1 MGAAI
6 LLALVVV
13 GGLVAGY
20 VGMFR
25 SFSLGRRV
33 KELEDALRILE
44 QREDR
49 QTVPA
54 PETRAES
61 PPASSAPA
69 AQRAPIAPPPMPAE
83 PVVTGPRPVP
93 TPPPAP
99 VTVRVETPA
108 TLPPAPVT
116 ARVAPSAA
124 PAPALSAAA
133 RVETAP
139 PGAPKPPAMS
149 PEITGRGL
157 EMMLGMR
164 GIVWAGVAMMLVA
177 SAFFLKMAFDNAWIG
192 PAGRLAMTAAASLAA
207 MGLGQLG
214 RRRGYRVIFYSLS
227 GGGLAGLYGAVFA
240 SVHLYSLLS
249 PGAALPL
256 AVLVTLGAVG
266 LSVWNGAEALAL
278 IALLGGYASPVLL
291 STGENRPDAF
301 FPYLFVL
308 SLVAFGTSL
317 ARRWRWVN
325 VTAFTCVTAL
335 YQMWHVSSFS
345 AEFQRP
351 AVMYAMLFYVFFLL
365 VPTVFG
371 LVRRAP
377 GRVPEMTLVA
387 VNAAHGFYA
396 LYMSLHTLNPGVLGW
411 LLAAQALFALALYLL
426 WTVRVRGDRP
436 MAECLLVVAILLM
449 LAAVPVQMRV
459 YGIPLM
465 WALQGFALVF
475 IAGRFQNF
483 FTLAGGA
490 LALLLAAGGLLY
502 RLPMHDAPFR
512 LAFNAPFASWMLV
525 TAAWAAAAVFAGLR
539 PVRDWTG
546 ESRAAAG
553 GFAVGALALL
563 GAALSLEFA
572 LAWEFNGAHLP
583 LWPRHRVETLI
594 ALWSVMTL
602 VTAGMGRRAGGP
614 WRWAGLAP
622 VVVALAAAQLGF
634 RHWDSAFTLLFLNEA
649 FLPYLL
655 LMGVLLA
662 MAGIR
667 FRSRDAEEAALA
679 AVLECAAV
687 VLLAVTTRLEFI
699 RWAGTLEGS
708 APNAGPMLAGAA
720 WAVEGLTLTA
730 LGLRPG
736 RAHRAVAGLLLLSLA
751 VGGLFTALPM
761 HADIFRPL
769 ANLPF
774 LCWVAVAA
782 CWGVAARLLR
792 RSAEIG
798 GPASNAQAG
807 NAAAFACLMLCGF
820 ALHFE
825 ADAFWRHVLPQAGV
839 RAHNARLYASMLVI
853 WPAIALT
860 AARTARDRGVVWRG
874 AALVPAAIGV
884 LAALGMLFDR
894 AYLPASSWLFLN
906 DAFLPWM
913 GLVAALCLLAR
924 ADYGNAGKA
933 AAPALGLGA
942 AVLAAAA
949 LALEMPRW
957 AGTLTSLDSR
967 VGISLVSAA
976 WAVEA
981 FALIW
986 LGLRFRRV
994 SLRAGGMALF
1004 AVTMG
1009 KVILFDTSTLLQY
1022 QRVLSW
1028 MACGMLLVVAGW
1040 VYHLFSARLLEEDAA
1055 GSGHAE
1061 Q

>member
-6 LLALVVV
+6 LVVLVVV
-13 GGLVAGY
+13 GGLAAGY
-20 VGMFR
+20 ISMFR
-25 SFSLGRRV
+25 SFALGRRV
-33 KELEDALRILE
+33 DELENALRILE
-44 QREDR
+44 QRANR
-49 QTVPA
+49 QTVPPPARA
-54 PETRAES
+54 PESAAAPAVSAPPGPVEPAKGGPVPTAAPSAPPPS
-61 PPASSAPA
+61 PPKPLSAPA
-69 AQRAPIAPPPMPAE
+69 PVRVASPAPERPPVAAS
-83 PVVTGPRPVP
+83 GARVP
-93 TPPPAP
+93 ETVAPAP
-99 VTVRVETPA
+99 VAAKQTEPARPAASEPPPTP
-108 TLPPAPVT
+108 
-116 ARVAPSAA
+116 
-124 PAPALSAAA
+124 
-133 RVETAP
+133 
-139 PGAPKPPAMS
+139 

-192 PAGRLAMTAAASLAA
+192 PAGRLALTAAASLAA
-207 MGLGQLG
+207 VGLGEAG
-214 RRRGYRVIFYSLS
+214 RRRGYSVIFYSLS

-301 FPYLFVL
+301 FSYLFVL

-335 YQMWHVSSFS
+335 YEMWHLSSFS

-387 VNAAHGFYA
+387 ANAAHGFYA

-411 LLAAQALFALALYLL
+411 LLAAQALFAAALYLL

-449 LAAVPVQMRV
+449 LAAVPVQMRI

-475 IAGRFQNF
+475 IAGRFQNLW
-483 FTLAGGA
+483 TLAGGA
-490 LALLLAAGGLLY
+490 LALLLAVCGLLY

-553 GFAVGALALL
+553 GFTMGALALL
-563 GAALSLEFA
+563 GAALSLESA
-572 LAWEFNGAHLP
+572 LWWELNWAYLP
-583 LWPRHRVETLI
+583 LWQRHQVETLI

-602 VTAGMGRRAGGP
+602 ATAWMGYCSGGP
-614 WRWAGLAP
+614 WRWVGLAP
-622 VVVALAAAQLGF
+622 VVVALAAALLGF
-634 RHWDSAFTLLFLNEA
+634 HRWDAVLTPLFLNES

-655 LMGVLLA
+655 LMGVLFTAARPLL
-662 MAGIR
+662 
-667 FRSRDAEEAALA
+667 RDEDTAALGA
-679 AVLECAAV
+679 ALECVAV
-687 VLLAVTTRLEFI
+687 VLLAVTTRLEFV
-699 RWAGTLEGS
+699 RWAGAVEALTKHDG
-708 APNAGPMLAGAA
+708 AMLTGAA
-720 WAVEGLTLTA
+720 WAAEGLALTV
-730 LGLRPG
+730 LGLWPR
-736 RAHRAVAGLLLLSLA
+736 RVHRAVAGLLLLSLA
-751 VGGLFTALPM
+751 VGGLFTALPL
-761 HADIFRPL
+761 HADAFRPL
-769 ANLPF
+769 ANLPL
-774 LCWVAVAA
+774 LCWAAAAA
-782 CWGVAARLLR
+782 CWGAASRLLR
-792 RSAEIG
+792 RSAETG

-825 ADAFWRHVLPQAGV
+825 ADGFWRHVLPQAGV
-839 RAHNARLYASMLVI
+839 RAQNARLYASMLVI
-853 WPAIALT
+853 WPAVALL
-860 AARTARDRGVVWRG
+860 AARGARDRGVVWRG

-884 LAALGMLFDR
+884 LAALGMLLGK
-894 AYLPASSWLFLN
+894 AYLPLGRMLFLN
-906 DAFLPWM
+906 DVFLPWAW
-913 GLVAALCLLAR
+913 LIAALCLLVR
-924 ADYGNAGKA
+924 ADYGSAGKTVTL
-933 AAPALGLGA
+933 ALGLGA
-942 AVLAAAA
+942 AFLGAAA

-986 LGLRFRRV
+986 LGLKFRQV

-1040 VYHLFSARLLEEDAA
+1040 VYHLFSARLLEEEKR
-1055 GSGHAE
+1055 AE
-1061 Q
+1061 

>member
-6 LLALVVV
+6 LGMLVVV

-33 KELEDALRILE
+33 ADLENALRILE
-44 QREDR
+44 QRANR

-61 PPASSAPA
+61 PPAAAAVAAVPA
-69 AQRAPIAPPPMPAE
+69 ASTEPVAPPPIPAE
-83 PVVTGPRPVP
+83 PVVTAPRPLP
-93 TPPPAP
+93 TPI
-99 VTVRVETPA
+99 
-108 TLPPAPVT
+108 PAPVT
-116 ARVAPSAA
+116 ARVET
-124 PAPALSAAA
+124 PAPPTPAPVTA
-133 RVETAP
+133 RMETAP
-139 PGAPKPPAMS
+139 PEAPTPPVMS
-149 PEITGRGL
+149 QEITGHGL

-177 SAFFLKMAFDNAWIG
+177 SALFLKMAFDNAWIG
-192 PAGRLAMTAAASLAA
+192 PAGRLAMTAAVSLAA

-214 RRRGYRVIFYSLS
+214 RRRGYPVLFHSLS

-240 SVHLYSLLS
+240 SVHLYHLLT

-256 AVLVTLGAVG
+256 AVGVTLGAVG
-266 LSVWNGAEALAL
+266 LSVWNNAQALAL

-291 STGENRPDAF
+291 STNENRPDAF

-325 VTAFTCVTAL
+325 VTAFTCVTVL
-335 YQMWHVSSFS
+335 YQMWHTSSYA

-351 AVMYAMLFYVFFLL
+351 AVLYAMLFYVFFLL
-365 VPTVFG
+365 VPTVYG

-377 GRVPEMTLVA
+377 GRAPEMTLVA
-387 VNAAHGFYA
+387 ANAAHGFYA

-449 LAAVPVQMRV
+449 VAAVPVQMRV

-475 IAGRFQNF
+475 IAGRFQNVW
-483 FTLAGGA
+483 TLLGGA
-490 LALLLAAGGLLY
+490 LALVLSAGGLLY

-525 TAAWAAAAVFAGLR
+525 TAAWAAAAFFAGRR
-539 PVRDWTG
+539 PLARWVE
-546 ESRAAAG
+546 ESRLFTGAVLAG
-553 GFAVGALALL
+553 TLALF
-563 GAALSLEFA
+563 GGALSLESA
-572 LAWEFNGAHLP
+572 LAWQYNGAHLP
-583 LWPRHRVETLI
+583 LWTRHRIETLLF
-594 ALWSVMTL
+594 LWAMMSLFV
-602 VTAGMGRRAGGP
+602 AWIGGRRGGH
-614 WRWAGLAP
+614 WREAGLVP
-622 VVVALAAAQLGF
+622 LSVALVVSFLGLHGWAAAV
-634 RHWDSAFTLLFLNEA
+634 RPLFLNEA
-649 FLPYLL
+649 FLPYLF
-655 LMGVLLA
+655 LMCVMIYLA
-662 MAGIR
+662 R
-667 FRSRDAEEAALA
+667 KPRDGEGDARQQ
-679 AVLECAAV
+679 AVLECIAAA
-687 VLLAVTTRLEFI
+687 LLLVTTRLEFV
-699 RWAGTLEGS
+699 RWAGVMEGLTKQDG
-708 APNAGPMLAGAA
+708 AMLAGAA
-720 WAVEGLTLTA
+720 WAVEGLA
-730 LGLRPG
+730 LLWFGTRFNA
-736 RAHRAVAGLLLLSLA
+736 AHRTVAGLVLLSLA

-761 HADIFRPL
+761 HTGGFRPL

-774 LCWVAVAA
+774 LCWAAVAA
-782 CWGVAARLLR
+782 CWGLTARLLH
-792 RSAEIG
+792 RSARTG
-798 GPASNAQAG
+798 GPASNDQAG
-807 NAAAFACLMLCGF
+807 HAAVFVCLMLCGF

-825 ADAFWRHVLPQAGV
+825 ADAACRYLLSLSGV
-839 RAHNARLYASMLVI
+839 REHNARLYASMLLI
-853 WPAIALT
+853 WPAVALT
-860 AARTARDRGVVWRG
+860 AARTARDRGVVWRA

-884 LAALGMLFDR
+884 LAALGMLFDK
-894 AYLPASSWLFLN
+894 AYLPAGRMLFLN

-913 GLVAALCLLAR
+913 YLVGALCLLAR

-933 AAPALGLGA
+933 AAPALRLGA
-942 AVLAAAA
+942 AFLAASA

-986 LGLRFRRV
+986 LGLRFRLV
-994 SLRAGGMALF
+994 SLRAGGMVLF

-1040 VYHLFSARLLEEDAA
+1040 VYHLFSARLLEEET
-1055 GSGHAE
+1055 AE
-1061 Q
+1061 K

>member
-6 LLALVVV
+6 FVVLVVV

-33 KELEDALRILE
+33 ADLENALRILE
-44 QREDR
+44 QRANR

-54 PETRAES
+54 PDVRGES
-61 PPASSAPA
+61 RPMSPAVAAAPA
-69 AQRAPIAPPPMPAE
+69 VPREPVAPPPIPAE
-83 PVVTGPRPVP
+83 PVVTPPRPVP
-93 TPPPAP
+93 PQIPPPATP
-99 VTVRVETPA
+99 RVE
-108 TLPPAPVT
+108 PPAVSAPV
-116 ARVAPSAA
+116 P
-124 PAPALSAAA
+124 AAA
-133 RVETAP
+133 RVQTASP
-139 PGAPKPPAMS
+139 EAPKPPVMS
-149 PEITGRGL
+149 QEITGRGL

-177 SAFFLKMAFDNAWIG
+177 SALFLKMAFDNAWIG
-192 PAGRLAMTAAASLAA
+192 PAGRLAMTAAVSLAA
-207 MGLGQLG
+207 MGLGQVG
-214 RRRGYRVIFYSLS
+214 RRRGYPVLFHSLS

-240 SVHLYSLLS
+240 SVHLYHLLT

-266 LSVWNGAEALAL
+266 LSVWNNAQALAL

-335 YQMWHVSSFS
+335 YQTWHTSSYA

-351 AVMYAMLFYVFFLL
+351 AVLYAMLFYVFFLL

-387 VNAAHGFYA
+387 ANAAHGFYA

-411 LLAAQALFALALYLL
+411 LLAAQALFAVALYLL

-449 LAAVPVQMRV
+449 VAAVPVQMRV

-475 IAGRFQNF
+475 IAGRFQNVW
-483 FTLAGGA
+483 TLLGGA
-490 LALLLAAGGLLY
+490 LALALSAGGLLY

-512 LAFNAPFASWMLV
+512 LVLNAPFASWMLV
-525 TAAWAAAAVFAGLR
+525 TAAWAAAAFFAGRR
-539 PVRDWTG
+539 PLARWAE
-546 ESRAAAG
+546 ESRLFTGAVLAG
-553 GFAVGALALL
+553 TLALF
-563 GAALSLEFA
+563 GGALSLESA
-572 LAWEFNGAHLP
+572 LAWQYNGAHLA
-583 LWPRHRVETLI
+583 LWTQHRIETLLF
-594 ALWSVMTL
+594 LWAMMSLFV
-602 VTAGMGRRAGGP
+602 AWIGGRRGGR
-614 WRWAGLAP
+614 WREAGLVP
-622 VVVALAAAQLGF
+622 LSVALVVSFFGLHGWAAAV
-634 RHWDSAFTLLFLNEA
+634 RPLFLNEA
-649 FLPYLL
+649 FLPYLF
-655 LMGVLLA
+655 LMSVMVYLA
-662 MAGIR
+662 R
-667 FRSRDAEEAALA
+667 KPRDGEGDARQQV
-679 AVLECAAV
+679 VLECIAAA
-687 VLLAVTTRLEFI
+687 LLLVTTRLEFV
-699 RWAGTLEGS
+699 RWAGVMEGLTKQDG
-708 APNAGPMLAGAA
+708 AMLAGAA
-720 WAVEGLTLTA
+720 WAVEGLVLLWFGTRFGA
-730 LGLRPG
+730 
-736 RAHRAVAGLLLLSLA
+736 AHRAVAGLVLLSLA
-751 VGGLFTALPM
+751 VGGLFTTLPM
-761 HADIFRPL
+761 HAGIFRPL

-774 LCWVAVAA
+774 LCWAAVAA
-782 CWGVAARLLR
+782 CWGLSARLLH
-792 RSAEIG
+792 RSAQAG
-798 GPASNAQAG
+798 GPASSNQAG
-807 NAAAFACLMLCGF
+807 HAASFVCLMLCGF

-825 ADAFWRHVLPQAGV
+825 ADAAWRYLLSLSGV
-839 RAHNARLYASMLVI
+839 REHNARLYASMLVI
-853 WPAIALT
+853 WPAVALT
-860 AARTARDRGVVWRG
+860 AGRTARARGVVWRA
-874 AALVPAAIGV
+874 AALVPAALGV

-894 AYLPASSWLFLN
+894 AYLPAGRMLFLN

-913 GLVAALCLLAR
+913 YLVGALCLLAR
-924 ADYGNAGKA
+924 ADYGNAGKV
-933 AAPALGLGA
+933 AAPALRLGA
-942 AVLAAAA
+942 AFLTAAA

-986 LGLRFRRV
+986 LGLRFRLV
-994 SLRAGGMALF
+994 SLRAGGMVLF

-1009 KVILFDTSTLLQY
+1009 KVILFDTAALLQY

-1055 GSGHAE
+1055 E
-1061 Q
+1061 R

>member
-6 LLALVVV
+6 LVVLVVV

-33 KELEDALRILE
+33 ADLETALRILE
-44 QREDR
+44 QRADR

-54 PETRAES
+54 PEARGES
-61 PPASSAPA
+61 RPVSPAVAAAPA
-69 AQRAPIAPPPMPAE
+69 APREPAAPPPMPAE
-83 PVVTGPRPVP
+83 PVVTPPRPL
-93 TPPPAP
+93 PAP
-99 VTVRVETPA
+99 
-108 TLPPAPVT
+108 L
-116 ARVAPSAA
+116 
-124 PAPALSAAA
+124 PAPATAHVAPPVVSSPVPATA
-133 RVETAP
+133 RAETAP
-139 PGAPKPPAMS
+139 PEIAAPPVMS
-149 PEITGRGL
+149 QEITGRGL

-177 SAFFLKMAFDNAWIG
+177 SALFLKMAFDNAWIG
-192 PAGRLAMTAAASLAA
+192 PAGRLAMTAAVSLAA

-214 RRRGYRVIFYSLS
+214 RRRGYPVLFHSLS
-227 GGGLAGLYGAVFA
+227 GGGLAGLYGTVFA
-240 SVHLYSLLS
+240 SVHLYHLLS

-256 AVLVTLGAVG
+256 AVGVTLGAVG
-266 LSVWNGAEALAL
+266 LSVWNNTQALAL

-325 VTAFTCVTAL
+325 VTAFTCVTVL
-335 YQMWHVSSFS
+335 YQMWHTSSYA

-351 AVMYAMLFYVFFLL
+351 AVLYAMLFYVFFLL
-365 VPTVFG
+365 VPTVYG

-377 GRVPEMTLVA
+377 GRAPEMTLVA
-387 VNAAHGFYA
+387 ANAAHGFYA

-411 LLAAQALFALALYLL
+411 LLAAQALFAVALYLL

-449 LAAVPVQMRV
+449 VAAVPVQMRV

-475 IAGRFQNF
+475 IAGRFQNVW
-483 FTLAGGA
+483 TLLGGA
-490 LALLLAAGGLLY
+490 LALTLSAGGLLY

-512 LAFNAPFASWMLV
+512 LVFNAPFASWMLV
-525 TAAWAAAAVFAGLR
+525 TAAWAAAAVCMGRRPLR
-539 PVRDWTG
+539 DRAG

-553 GFAVGALALL
+553 GFAVGALVLL
-563 GAALSLEFA
+563 GAALSLESA

-583 LWPRHRVETLI
+583 LWPRHRVETLV

-602 VTAGMGRRAGGP
+602 VTAWMGRRAGGG
-614 WRWAGLAP
+614 WRWAGFAP
-622 VVVALAAAQLGF
+622 VVVALVAAQMGF
-634 RHWDSAFTLLFLNEA
+634 YRWDAAFAPLFLNEA

-655 LMGVLLA
+655 LMGVL
-662 MAGIR
+662 MAAARTR
-667 FRSRDAEEAALA
+667 FKDADTAALA
-679 AVLECAAV
+679 TALECAAA
-687 VLLAVTTRLEFI
+687 VLLAVTTRLEFV
-699 RWAGTLEGS
+699 RWAEVMEGLTKHDG
-708 APNAGPMLAGAA
+708 AMLAGAA
-720 WAVEGLTLTA
+720 WAAEGLALTA
-730 LGLRPG
+730 LGMRPG

-751 VGGLFTALPM
+751 VGGLFTELPL
-761 HADIFRPL
+761 HADAFRPL
-769 ANLPF
+769 ANLSF
-774 LCWVAVAA
+774 LCWAVLAV

-792 RSAEIG
+792 RSAETG

-825 ADAFWRHVLPQAGV
+825 ADALWRHVLPQAGV

-853 WPAIALT
+853 WPVVALL
-860 AARTARDRGVVWRG
+860 AARGARDRGVVWRG
-874 AALVPAAIGV
+874 AALAPAAIGV

-913 GLVAALCLLAR
+913 GLVGALCLLAR
-924 ADYGNAGKA
+924 ADYGTAGKA
-933 AAPALGLGA
+933 AAPTLRLGA
-942 AVLAAAA
+942 AFLAASA

-994 SLRAGGMALF
+994 SLRAGGMVLF

-1009 KVILFDTSTLLQY
+1009 KVILFDTATLLQY

-1040 VYHLFSARLLEEDAA
+1040 VYHLFSARLLEEEKR
-1055 GSGHAE
+1055 AE
-1061 Q
+1061 